1 MTLDEGLFHRY
12 YLDIE
17 ILYREGK
24 MFRLSD
30 PQFTKLLVAERLE
43 VLRGGPLQRKPRV
56 ARPN

>member
-1 MTLDEGLFHRY
+1 
-12 YLDIE
+12 
-17 ILYREGK
+17 

-43 VLRGGPLQRKPRV
+43 LLRGGPLRRRRRV